1 MQNTDKVDYLK
12 EVNKKYN
19 IEHFM
24 QQNDI
29 IRVQSSTKMTSHEFR
44 VQQKM
49 TSQEFR
55 VQHNMN
61 KAQPE
66 ILLVYFSLHIQS
78 Q

>member
-1 MQNTDKVDYLK
+1 LLQNILNLLHVGITKLCRTQIKFDYLK

-29 IRVQSSTKMTSHEFR
+29 IRVQSSTKMTS
-44 VQQKM
+44 
-49 TSQEFR
+49 QEFR

-66 ILLVYFSLHIQS
+66 ILLVYS
-78 Q
+78 

>member
-1 MQNTDKVDYLK
+1 VQNTDKVDYLK

-44 VQQKM
+44 VQQK
-49 TSQEFR
+49 
-55 VQHNMN
+55 
-61 KAQPE
+61 
-66 ILLVYFSLHIQS
+66 
-78 Q
+78 